1 MAVMKS
7 VTIEL
12 PAHFHDV
19 AREVAESEGS
29 SLQAWCAKALQGHLL
44 GLAAAAEADWEREHP
59 AERAAFYAE
68 REAEHEAM
76 YAQLAAEDQPRHDE
90 GGQA

>member
-7 VTIEL
+7 VTVEL
-12 PAHFHDV
+12 PEHFLNV
-19 AREVAESEGS
+19 AREVAESEAT
-29 SLQAWCAKALQGHLL
+29 SLEAWCSKALQSHLL
-44 GLAAAAEADWEREHP
+44 SLAAAAEAEWERAHP

-76 YAQLAAEDQPRHDE
+76 YAQQQAEEQRQRYDDE
-90 GGQA
+90 